1 MWSLG
6 FPHANRRLWRRKQRR
21 CFDWPRAPFV
31 IHDTRSASWRKKLE
45 SWIFQ
50 WYLKLGK
57 ERLNLAVIR
66 SLRNRSTENV
76 KQAVRKLVSKN
87 DHVRKRDRQD
97 PSTVLSLT
105 NESLL
110 SFLSRIRLVST
121 TIIPETSRFAPDS
134 RPGMYPKPVSVAVHS
149 YGWLYFL
156 FIFSDPTTHMIY
168 KYIVE
173 SATIE
178 DFAGNGEEN
187 SMDGPAVAQC
197 SFRQLCGIEVERT
210 QCQERLILY
219 LLLPTLSSS
228 WKQ

>member
-6 FPHANRRLWRRKQRR
+6 FPHVNRRLWRRKQRR
-21 CFDWPRAPFV
+21 CFHWPRAPFV

-66 SLRNRSTENV
+66 SLRNKSTESV

-134 RPGMYPKPVSVAVHS
+134 RPGMYPKPVSVSALLWLAV
-149 YGWLYFL
+149 
-156 FIFSDPTTHMIY
+156 FSLHLQWSNDP
-168 KYIVE
+168 
-173 SATIE
+173 
-178 DFAGNGEEN
+178 
-187 SMDGPAVAQC
+187 
-197 SFRQLCGIEVERT
+197 
-210 QCQERLILY
+210 
-219 LLLPTLSSS
+219 
-228 WKQ
+228 

>member
-1 MWSLG
+1 
-6 FPHANRRLWRRKQRR
+6 
-21 CFDWPRAPFV
+21 
-31 IHDTRSASWRKKLE
+31 
-45 SWIFQ
+45 
-50 WYLKLGK
+50 
-57 ERLNLAVIR
+57 
-66 SLRNRSTENV
+66 
-76 KQAVRKLVSKN
+76 
-87 DHVRKRDRQD
+87 
-97 PSTVLSLT
+97 
-105 NESLL
+105 
-110 SFLSRIRLVST
+110 
-121 TIIPETSRFAPDS
+121 
-134 RPGMYPKPVSVAVHS
+134 MYPKPVSVAVHS

-228 WKQ
+228 